1 MMETETT
8 MKTTKSKAWIVYLA
22 MALLCVAVVARAQV
36 PGFFSICNAI
46 TGFQVN
52 GAAPVNHVLCGSGT
66 VYGDCSAAPT
76 ATALAVTPSQC
87 GGATPI
93 ATGIA
98 ANGNANCMSL
108 ILGSRKNCMTTS
120 CAGGSV
126 YVSGTTYTNAL
137 SVPVEE
143 EVGMTSSGACTGAD
157 SQITYTVAGVAGYGN
172 GIWNR
177 CAGVAGITF
186 IVPPGA
192 TFSATVAFIDGGA
205 APVLSSWTETA
216 L

>member
-76 ATALAVTPSQC
+76 ATALAATPSQC

-143 EVGMTSSGACTGAD
+143 EVGMTSSG
-157 SQITYTVAGVAGYGN
+157 YGN